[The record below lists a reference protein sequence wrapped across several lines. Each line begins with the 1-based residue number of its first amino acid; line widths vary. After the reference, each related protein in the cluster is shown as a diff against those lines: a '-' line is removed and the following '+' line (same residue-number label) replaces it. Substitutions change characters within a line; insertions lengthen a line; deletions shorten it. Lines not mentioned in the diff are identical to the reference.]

1 MFTYHRQAD
10 AHWLQ
15 PLSGG
20 CDMASTFRDLRVWQE
35 AMELAV
41 QVYKSTGTFPRSETY
56 GLAQQM
62 QRAAVSVPS
71 NIAEGKGHRS
81 NKEFVHFLLHAR
93 GSLWE
98 LQTQILLSEQLTYIS
113 KEQGSRLLTIAEN
126 VSRALNGLITSMLG
140 SV

>member
-1 MFTYHRQAD
+1 MV
-10 AHWLQ
+10 
-15 PLSGG
+15 
-20 CDMASTFRDLRVWQE
+20 STFRDLRVWQE
-35 AMELAV
+35 AMELTV
-41 QVYKSTGTFPRSETY
+41 QVYKSTAVFPRAETY

-98 LQTQILLSEQLTYIS
+98 LQTQILLSEQLAYIS
-113 KEQGSRLLTIAEN
+113 KEQGSRLFTTAEN
-126 VSRALNGLITSMLG
+126 VSRALNGLITSM
-140 SV
+140 SVKV

>member
-1 MFTYHRQAD
+1 
-10 AHWLQ
+10 
-15 PLSGG
+15 
-20 CDMASTFRDLRVWQE
+20 MASTFRDLRVWQE
-35 AMELAV
+35 AMELTV
-41 QVYKSTGTFPRSETY
+41 QVYKSTGTFPRAETY

-81 NKEFVHFLLHAR
+81 SKEFVHFLLHAR

-126 VSRALNGLITSMLG
+126 VSRALNGLITSMSG
-140 SV
+140 TV